1 MKKIT
6 VVVLAIACVGCS
18 SNKNRDGITSF
29 TKIDSLRAN
38 FLAINDSLLHSWQVM
53 IKDDNEKLDDMSRL
67 LDEISY
73 TNNYDETKLKD
84 YRHRIDTL
92 KAMRYNQKTMWD
104 SKLIDQYDETS
115 HYLVNDL
122 LTYAE
127 NHPDYS
133 RFPTMATLVQDIRQA
148 HQRVLYFRID
158 YDEYAKEYNKFVTS
172 YQGLLS
178 EIDNTCDGK
187 KKALFQLA
195 VE

>member
-53 IKDDNEKLDDMSRL
+53 MKDDNEKLDDMSRL
-67 LDEISY
+67 LDEVSY
-73 TNNYDETKLKD
+73 TNNYDQAKLD
-84 YRHRIDTL
+84 DFRQRIETL
-92 KAMRYNQKTMWD
+92 KALRYNRKTMWD
-104 SKLIDQYDETS
+104 SELIDKYDEAS

-122 LTYAE
+122 LTYSE

-133 RFPTMATLVQDIRQA
+133 RFPTMATLVQDIREA

-172 YQGLLS
+172 YQDLLS

-195 VE
+195 AE

>member
-18 SNKNRDGITSF
+18 SNKNRDGVTSF
-29 TKIDSLRAN
+29 TRIDSLRAN

-53 IKDDNEKLDDMSRL
+53 IKDDNEKLDDMNRL

-73 TNNYDETKLKD
+73 TNHYDQAELEE
-84 YRHRIDTL
+84 YRDRVKTL

-104 SKLIDQYDETS
+104 SELIDKYDETS

-122 LTYAE
+122 LIYAE
-127 NHPDYS
+127 SHPDYS
-133 RFPTMATLVQDIRQA
+133 RFPTIASLVEDIRKA

-158 YDEYAKEYNKFVTS
+158 YDEYAKEYNRFITA
-172 YQGLLS
+172 YHDLLS